1 MHPIQSM
8 RPYPH
13 HMIGFSGKALDTNMN
28 VVGAVDPT
36 LVQMDSRLV
45 ESLPEKWKVGGVRF
59 STNGNDM
66 KKLPVILLKV
76 KQFGLSDKASGE
88 GWKWHLGTLVGR
100 RGRLLNMTK
109 DTEALMKTLKE
120 KNTCNLPSCDS
131 PAHLQCSR
139 CKQVVYCGKKH
150 QKQDWKERK
159 HNCTPVARSTKC
171 DFHTTLGMVPNFR
184 IKCIQ

>member
-13 HMIGFSGKALDTNMN
+13 HMIGFSGKALDTKMD

-66 KKLPVILLKV
+66 KKLPVILLEIE
-76 KQFGLSDKASGE
+76 QFGFRDKANRK
-88 GWKWHLGTLVGR
+88 GWKWRLGSFVGG
-100 RGRLLNMTK
+100 RGRLLDMTQN
-109 DTEALMKTLKE
+109 TRTLIKTLKE
-120 KNTCNLPSCDS
+120 KNICNLPGCDS

-139 CKQVVYCGKKH
+139 CKQVVYCTKEH
-150 QKQDWKERK
+150 QKKDWKEHKK
-159 HNCTPVARSTKC
+159 HCTVANSTKC
-171 DFHTTLGMVPNFR
+171 DFHTTSCMVPNFTM
-184 IKCIQ
+184 KCIQ